1 MNALSVRGLCKRYG
15 SFALRDVSFDVA
27 PGSITGFIGRNGAG
41 KTTTLKSLLDFVHPD
56 AGEALFFGRPL
67 SADEFGVK
75 QAVGFASGGFGFYP
89 LKRLRTVTDVT
100 RRFYPSWDETA
111 YRRYL
116 ALFALDE
123 NKRVKELSEGMKVK
137 YALALALS
145 HRARLL
151 VLDEPTSGLDP
162 VSRDELLEI
171 FLQLAQDEGISILFS
186 THITSDLE
194 TRYDWKKSVGP
205 VENRPLNENR
215 WQYTFTHRFFPDYY
229 QSYGLGFYEYF
240 LLSEEMGAAP
250 LPILNCGLSCQY
262 QNNDPKAHVAVCDLD
277 NYIQDALDL
286 IEFANGDVNTT
297 WGKVRA
303 DMGHSAPFNLKF
315 IGIGNEQWGK
325 EYPERLEPFIKA
337 IRKAHPEIKI
347 VGSSGPNSE
356 GKEFDY
362 LWPEMKRLKVDLVDE
377 HFYRPESW
385 FLAPANMPAM
395 EKERNGIIT
404 MLLC

>member
-1 MNALSVRGLCKRYG
+1 MNVLSVRGLCKRYG

-194 TRYDWKKSVGP
+194 KCADHIVYLRRGEVAALI
-205 VENRPLNENR
+205 V
-215 WQYTFTHRFFPDYY
+215 
-229 QSYGLGFYEYF
+229 
-240 LLSEEMGAAP
+240 SEETG
-250 LPILNCGLSCQY
+250 
-262 QNNDPKAHVAVCDLD
+262 HVSIARSGKI
-277 NYIQDALDL
+277 YR
-286 IEFANGDVNTT
+286 DVS
-297 WGKVRA
+297 K
-303 DMGHSAPFNLKF
+303 
-315 IGIGNEQWGK
+315 
-325 EYPERLEPFIKA
+325 ERLANILRNFYKNKTEDKTF
-337 IRKAHPEIKI
+337 
-347 VGSSGPNSE
+347 S
-356 GKEFDY
+356 
-362 LWPEMKRLKVDLVDE
+362 LVKDI
-377 HFYRPESW
+377 F
-385 FLAPANMPAM
+385 N
-395 EKERNGIIT
+395 K
-404 MLLC
+404 